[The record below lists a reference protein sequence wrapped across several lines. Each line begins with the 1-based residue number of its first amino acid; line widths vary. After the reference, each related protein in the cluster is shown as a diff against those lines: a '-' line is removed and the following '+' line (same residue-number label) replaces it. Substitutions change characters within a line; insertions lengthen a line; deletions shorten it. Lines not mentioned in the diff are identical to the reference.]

1 MTVTVL
7 YFSTLQDLAG
17 ASETRETLADNRP
30 WTLGELLE
38 TLFDRHP
45 KLREWDGRLLLAVN
59 QRWVERDQVLS
70 DGDEI
75 AIMPPVQGG

>member
-17 ASETRETLADNRP
+17 ASETEETLTDDRA
-30 WTLGELLE
+30 WTLDDLLE

-45 KLREWDGRLLLAVN
+45 ELHEWDGRLLLAVN
-59 QRWVERDQVLS
+59 QQWAERDQVLAA
-70 DGDEI
+70 GDEI